1 MGAESQIEKY
11 FVETVAR
18 MGGTAYKFTSPAHR
32 GVSDH
37 IACLPGGVV
46 WFVELKA
53 PGGRLSPLQKLF
65 AARMKELG
73 QNYTTL
79 WSKTE
84 IDEWASNLGHTR
96 TTP

>member
-11 FVETVAR
+11 FVQTVAR

-32 GVSDH
+32 GVSDR

-73 QNYTTL
+73 QNHTVIY
-79 WSKTE
+79 SKDQVDAWVSH
-84 IDEWASNLGHTR
+84 IANR
-96 TTP
+96 